1 MYTTRMESS
10 QVEDL
15 LSIFN
20 VSGTG
25 SLSKQ
30 EFVFCWNEW
39 IKKASMKNAMVGV
52 IQAVLQVAR
61 PSTAFIVVDV
71 QNDFISGS
79 LAISNCPAGQNGEDV
94 SKTSS
99 FRD

>member
-1 MYTTRMESS
+1 MERS

-25 SLSKQ
+25 RLSKQ
-30 EFVFCWNEW
+30 EFFFCWNEW
-39 IKKASMKNAMVGV
+39 IKKASMKNDFVNN

-61 PSTAFIVVDV
+61 PTTAFIVVDV
-71 QNDFISGS
+71 QNDLISGS

-94 SKTSS
+94 SYT
-99 FRD
+99 